1 MQVCSAVEL
10 SGFFLCVLGAARIT
24 HRAQGITSVA
34 TRWHM
39 TATCASVGG
48 SDSRKGNAGEAADHD
63 QCRDSTSS
71 SSDSDSS
78 SDINIKVL
86 SSQEPPSFQIRQA
99 LGEYL

>member
-24 HRAQGITSVA
+24 HRAQGIASVA

-39 TATCASVGG
+39 TATCTSVGG
-48 SDSRKGNAGEAADHD
+48 SDSGKGNAREAADHD